1 MSALVTWLAAAFA
14 PGWPE
19 RAAHAVAVGLLAAAA
34 VLIAFALA
42 EESSL
47 RGRFRAVVRSWA
59 RSAAATTSVQ
69 VLADGTLIAQSSTEQ
84 TARHL
89 LDAVIHEEDL

>member
-1 MSALVTWLAAAFA
+1 MSAFVTWLAVAFA

-19 RAAHAVAVGLLAAAA
+19 RAAHGIAVALLAAAA
-34 VLIAFALA
+34 LLVAFALA
-42 EESSL
+42 EETSL
-47 RGRFRAVVRSWA
+47 RGRARAVARSWA

>member
-1 MSALVTWLAAAFA
+1 MSALVGWLAAAFA

-19 RAAHAVAVGLLAAAA
+19 RAAHAVAVGLLAVAA

-47 RGRFRAVVRSWA
+47 RGRLRAVVRSWA
-59 RSAAATTSVQ
+59 RSAAETTTVQ
-69 VLADGTLIAQSSTEQ
+69 VLADGTFIACTTTEQ

-89 LDAVIHEEDL
+89 LHAVIHEEDL